1 MRAGNDSPQ
10 IPPPTGAPAI
20 VVPMGF
26 TNGSSHAPLP
36 TSLTVR
42 PHVVSG
48 QLGVMPSCAAFTAL
62 VDRLG
67 GTLLHVRRN
76 GLPVQREG
84 AVVASEAVLSASSNA
99 M

>member
-36 TSLTVR
+36 TSLHVR
-42 PHVVSG
+42 PRV
-48 QLGVMPSCAAFTAL
+48 LG
-62 VDRLG
+62 
-67 GTLLHVRRN
+67 
-76 GLPVQREG
+76 
-84 AVVASEAVLSASSNA
+84 
-99 M
+99 